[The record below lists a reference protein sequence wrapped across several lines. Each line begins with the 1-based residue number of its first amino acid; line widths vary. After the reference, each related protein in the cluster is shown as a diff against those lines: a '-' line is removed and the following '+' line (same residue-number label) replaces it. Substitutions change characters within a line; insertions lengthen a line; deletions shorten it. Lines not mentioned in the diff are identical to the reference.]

1 MLFRSNDTAT
11 TEIYTPTN
19 TLSLHD
25 ALPISGTGDFD
36 ADRRADILWRNR
48 RTGANV
54 AWRSGNY
61 AQQLPLTGV
70 TGAAW
75 TIAAVADFDGDG
87 HADMLWRNSSTG
99 ANPIWRSGRYATRQP
114 VADMAWT
121 VADAGDYDGDGR
133 ADILWRNSRTG
144 DNQIWRSADATKA
157 WW

>member
-1 MLFRSNDTAT
+1 M
-11 TEIYTPTN
+11 
-19 TLSLHD
+19 
-25 ALPISGTGDFD
+25 
-36 ADRRADILWRNR
+36 
-48 RTGANV
+48 

-61 AQQLPLTGV
+61 ARQLPLTGV
-70 TGAAW
+70 TGTAW